1 MLRSRSLSGGRCI
14 LPTNHHRAVPLVG
27 YTKETRFYAC
37 STTHHYEHHHNTKND
52 SPPLLSFSKLSN
64 VTPPL
69 PPNYQLFKDALNH
82 VVDPKRIV
90 TDPLRTFA
98 YGTDASLYRLVPK
111 IVINVASES
120 EVVRIM
126 RLASE
131 HNTPLTFRAAGTSL
145 SGNFTSLV
153 KSLIKVSLQGQ
164 AITDS
169 VLVRLVPSAWQRYK
183 FLAKDASVISLEPG
197 LIGGQ
202 VNRIL
207 GRAKIVKQI

>member
-1 MLRSRSLSGGRCI
+1 MRSRSLSGGGRCI
-14 LPTNHHRAVPLVG
+14 LPTSHLRVVPLFG
-27 YTKETRFYAC
+27 YTKETLFYAC
-37 STTHHYEHHHNTKND
+37 ASTHHHHEHHHNTKND

-131 HNTPLTFRAAGTSL
+131 HKTPLTFRAAGTSL
-145 SGNFTSLV
+145 SGNFS
-153 KSLIKVSLQGQ
+153 S
-164 AITDS
+164 
-169 VLVRLVPSAWQRYK
+169 
-183 FLAKDASVISLEPG
+183 FLHPN
-197 LIGGQ
+197 Q
-202 VNRIL
+202 
-207 GRAKIVKQI
+207 QFH